1 MARTREEALQGV
13 ANQVEAL
20 QGVINGLDALHGAIN
35 GLPRVA
41 EAIAVVPI
49 NERLK
54 ALTAAEASYRRSALE
69 LGYSDSEVRDWVTA
83 IMFSLRTH
91 VLARQS
97 SEEKPSEE
105 SVPIDLP
112 SAA

>member
-1 MARTREEALQGV
+1 MARTREEALEGV
-13 ANQVEAL
+13 ANQVETFR
-20 QGVINGLDALHGAIN
+20 GMINGLDALHGAIN

-41 EAIAVVPI
+41 EAIAAVPLS
-49 NERLK
+49 ERHK
-54 ALTAAEASYRRSALE
+54 ALTAAEASYRQSALE

-91 VLARQS
+91 VLGRQS
-97 SEEKPSEE
+97 SEEKPSAE
-105 SVPIDLP
+105 SLAVNFS